1 MGLHRYRY
9 VYRHSSS
16 LPPTH
21 GYSATGAIFYIS
33 LRPETS
39 LSVRSSPSHSNFVII
54 ALVSGWSLLALEPG
68 RLYRVKQYSSV
79 GGWFEPETSLVREWE
94 IPLRFSSFNV
104 MWCFTH
110 NATPNPQLSLVASS
124 EASSSFGECWANYV
138 YPLWSKGHA
147 CLLCDGFVCN
157 RGECRIYPVIFFLLI
172 LQRFLLRSGAAVPWC
187 RISHFATNRP
197 NITPPPYKASISS
210 SLRPTDGKRM
220 TKARAAMM
228 VTSD

>member
-79 GGWFEPETSLVREWE
+79 GGWLEPETSLVREWE

-110 NATPNPQLSLVASS
+110 NATPTLNCRWWRRQRHRRHLENVGRTMYIHCVVRAMP
-124 EASSSFGECWANYV
+124 
-138 YPLWSKGHA
+138 A
-147 CLLCDGFVCN
+147 CCVMGLC
-157 RGECRIYPVIFFLLI
+157 VIVGSAGYT
-172 LQRFLLRSGAAVPWC
+172 Q
-187 RISHFATNRP
+187 
-197 NITPPPYKASISS
+197 
-210 SLRPTDGKRM
+210 
-220 TKARAAMM
+220 
-228 VTSD
+228 